1 MGADVGF
8 RTPLSMTQIAEA
20 GEFMPAQ
27 FELDAPLVFD
37 SRHLSHPVEVPTRFR
52 TDLASV
58 PRLPLVWMIAGGI
71 GNQASVVHDY
81 LYRERP
87 DVARSVADAVFL
99 EALLDTGVA
108 RWRAWAM
115 YAAVRGFGRRKGE

>member
-1 MGADVGF
+1 
-8 RTPLSMTQIAEA
+8 MTQIAEA

-58 PRLPLVWMIAGGI
+58 PRVPLAYWLAGGLA
-71 GNQASVVHDY
+71 NRPAVVHDWLCEK
-81 LYRERP
+81 LYSVRRITWRQAADILRE
-87 DVARSVADAVFL
+87 AM
-99 EALLDTGVA
+99 EAEGVA
-108 RWRAWAM
+108 PWRRWLIHK
-115 YAAVRGFGRRKGE
+115 AVLVHGRYLDLGKCR

>member
-1 MGADVGF
+1 
-8 RTPLSMTQIAEA
+8 MTQIAEA

-37 SRHLSHPVEVPTRFR
+37 SRHLSHAVEVPTRFR

-81 LYRERP
+81 LYRLRP

-99 EALLDTGVA
+99 EALLDSGVSH
-108 RWRAWAM
+108 WRAWAM
-115 YAAVRGFGRRKGE
+115 YAAVRVFGRRKGE